1 VGLTRHTGE
10 SAAGPPT
17 VERVSGPVVELDGM
31 SDAHILD
38 LVELGHE
45 RLVGEV
51 ISLRGGRAVVQAHE
65 YTGGLAPG
73 APAWLRSG
81 PLTAELG
88 PGLIGGVFDGM
99 LRRLSG
105 MGERTVPGARA
116 PTLDPERRWHFTP
129 RVSPGEQVSGGVVL
143 GTVPE
148 SEAFQTRILVPP
160 DVAGELEWVAA
171 EGDYTV
177 SDPIAT
183 AGGHE
188 LRLAHPW
195 PLRSPRPIRMR
206 LDALLPLSTGQRA
219 LDLMFPVARGSTAA
233 VPGGFGTGKTVLL
246 QQIAKWCDADVIVY
260 VSCGER
266 GNELADVLEE
276 ISALEDPRTG
286 RSLLDRT
293 VLIANTSN
301 MPLMARELSVY
312 AGATV
317 AELYRDMGYDALVI
331 ADSTSRWA
339 EALREL
345 ASRTGELPA
354 EEGFPAS
361 LAPTL
366 ASFYERSG
374 RVHTLAESPGSV
386 TILGA
391 VSPPGGDMAEPVTA
405 HTGRFV
411 RAMWSLDRDLAYA
424 RHYPAV
430 SWTASSSR
438 DVGAVAQWHSEQG
451 DPGWAQRR
459 GRAVALLAD
468 ADRVQAVAELVGV
481 ASLPDHERIVL
492 LTGRLLREAVLQ
504 QSALSEND
512 AWCGPG
518 KQAALLAMVLD
529 LHDRALELAGRGVS
543 VARIEELD
551 LSDAVRARDRVA
563 PSDEAGVTSI
573 RDLLLARLDDLG

>member
-1 VGLTRHTGE
+1 MTDGTGE
-10 SAAGPPT
+10 SRST
-17 VERVSGPVVELDGM
+17 VVRVSGPIVELEGM
-31 SDAHILD
+31 GAAHVLD
-38 LVELGHE
+38 LVEIGPR

-51 ISLRGGRAVVQAHE
+51 MSLRGERAVVQAHE
-65 YTGGLAPG
+65 YTGGLGPG
-73 APAWLRSG
+73 APAWLGSG
-81 PLTAELG
+81 PLTVELG

-105 MGERTVPGARA
+105 MGERLVPGMRA
-116 PTLDPERRWHFTP
+116 PTLDPDRRWRFTP
-129 RVSPGEQVSGGVVL
+129 RVSPGDHVSGGAVL

-148 SEAFQTRILVPP
+148 SEAIDAGVLVPP
-160 DVAGELEWVAA
+160 DLAGRLEWVAA
-171 EGDYTV
+171 EGDYTTAE
-177 SDPIAT
+177 PIAEV
-183 AGGHE
+183 GGRE

-195 PLRSPRPIRMR
+195 PLRAPRPSGMR
-206 LDALLPLSTGQRA
+206 IEASLPLGTGQRA
-219 LDLMFPVARGSTAA
+219 LDLLFPVARGSTAA

-266 GNELADVLEE
+266 GNELADLLGE

-286 RSLLDRT
+286 RSLLERT

-366 ASFYERSG
+366 ASFYERAG
-374 RVHTLAESPGSV
+374 RVQTLAGGVGSV

-411 RAMWSLDRDLAYA
+411 RTMWSLDRDLAYA

-438 DVGAVAQWHSEQG
+438 DAAPVARWHAQQG
-451 DPGWAQRR
+451 DAAWAERR
-459 GRAVALLAD
+459 ARAVALLAD

-481 ASLPDHERIVL
+481 ASLPDRERIVL

-512 AWCGPG
+512 ARCAPD

-529 LHDRALELAGRGVS
+529 LHDRALELVDDGVP
-543 VARIEELD
+543 AAQIEELD
-551 LSDAVRARDRVA
+551 LSDAVRARDSVGPDDARGVA
-563 PSDEAGVTSI
+563 AI
-573 RDLLLARLDDLG
+573 RDELLERLGGLG